1 MTAPARRT
9 LYLLLC
15 LAIVAALNAA
25 AWWWPNRPVHVGNA
39 HVGGASGPAHAD
51 MALGPIKS
59 VSFAPFRRGQGPFTK
74 VFPTPDQIAED
85 LAAVRGV
92 AKGVRTYTAREGL
105 QAVPELARRYD
116 LEVIHSAWLGPK
128 KDIND
133 EEVEALI
140 DQANRYPDTIKRVI
154 VGNEVLLRRDL
165 TADEVIGYIRKVKAA
180 VKQPVSYADV
190 WEFWLKN
197 PRLLDEVDFVTVH
210 FLPYWEDQPIGV
222 SHSMPHIMD
231 VYDIVAKRL
240 PGKPILIGEVGWPSQ
255 GRSRREAVPS
265 LTEAAHFI
273 TDFMRLAEAK
283 GLDYNLVEAFD
294 QPWKATLEGTV
305 GGAWGVLDEVRHPKF
320 LPGGLG
326 GKVSDLPDWPIYA
339 ALATLFALIL
349 VMLNLQ
355 RLLALP
361 FWRLLGG
368 MVLVQAGGAALA
380 ACVEHGLSH
389 NFSTPRLVEFI
400 VMLVLQ
406 GLFALLLLAELLDR
420 LAGKH
425 APQAA
430 LAGVKAR
437 LGELRSY
444 LPLYLPLGNH
454 TVSAEKLA
462 RWSGQRRAR
471 LGEWLF
477 IGFALFALYQTVMLA
492 AAGRYRDFPVD
503 YALLPVAGFL
513 LLRLFSYVA
522 GQHNAVEKTLPVFAL
537 ASGFTRPLPEHADRR
552 HNLRWD
558 AAIAYL
564 LIAASAVML
573 IVERLNNREAVGWAL
588 IAVAYAWPLLDNLR
602 LARHHQRVSNR

>member
-1 MTAPARRT
+1 MTAPARRF
-9 LYLLLC
+9 LYLLFC
-15 LAIVAALNAA
+15 LAIVAAVNAA
-25 AWWWPNRPVHVGNA
+25 AWWWPNRPVAVGA
-39 HVGGASGPAHAD
+39 AAAGQQAAAPG
-51 MALGPIKS
+51 LIKS

-74 VFPTPDQIAED
+74 VFPSPDQIAED
-85 LAAVRGV
+85 LAAVSSV

-105 QAVPELARRYD
+105 QAVPELARRYNLD
-116 LEVIHSAWLGPK
+116 VIHSAWLGPK

-210 FLPYWEDQPIGV
+210 FLPYWEDMPIGV
-222 SHSMPHIMD
+222 AHSMPHIMD
-231 VYDIVAKRL
+231 VYDIVAKAL

-265 LTEAAHFI
+265 LTEAAAFT
-273 TDFMRLAEAK
+273 TDFMRLAETR

-294 QPWKATLEGTV
+294 QPWKAKLEGTV
-305 GGAWGVLDEVRHPKF
+305 GGAWGVLDELRHPKF
-320 LPGGLG
+320 LPGGFG
-326 GKVSDLPDWPIYA
+326 VSGAQAGQAGKVSDLPNWPIYA
-339 ALATLFALIL
+339 AFSTLFALIL
-349 VMLNLQ
+349 AVLNLQ

-368 MVLVQAGGAALA
+368 VALAQAGGAALA

-389 NFSTPRLVEFI
+389 YFSTPRLLEFI
-400 VMLVLQ
+400 LLFVLQ
-406 GLFALLLLAELLDR
+406 AMFALLLLAELLDR
-420 LAGKH
+420 LAGKP

-430 LAGVKAR
+430 LAGVKVR
-437 LGELRSY
+437 LGEIRSY

-454 TVSAEKLA
+454 TVSAEKLG
-462 RWSGQRRAR
+462 RWNAQRRAR
-471 LGEWLF
+471 LAEWLF

-513 LLRLFSYVA
+513 LLRILTYVA
-522 GQHNAVEKTLPVFAL
+522 GQKNGALFAL
-537 ASGFTRPLPEHADRR
+537 ASGFTQPLPGANAAH
-552 HNLRWD
+552 LRWD
-558 AAIAYL
+558 AALAYL
-564 LIAASAVML
+564 LIAASVVML
-573 IVERLNNREAVGWAL
+573 VVERVSNREAVGWAL
-588 IAVAYAWPLLDNLR
+588 IAVAYAIPFLANLH
-602 LARHHQRVSNR
+602 LARSSAKP

>member
-1 MTAPARRT
+1 MTTPARRL
-9 LYLLLC
+9 LYLLFC
-15 LAIVAALNAA
+15 LAIVAAVNAA
-25 AWWWPNRPVHVGNA
+25 AWWWPNRPVLVGSTS
-39 HVGGASGPAHAD
+39 GAQMPG
-51 MALGPIKS
+51 LIKS

-74 VFPTPDQIAED
+74 VFPSPDQIAED
-85 LAAVRGV
+85 LAAVSTV

-105 QAVPELARRYD
+105 QAVPELARRYNLD
-116 LEVIHSAWLGPK
+116 VIHSAWLGPK

-133 EEVEALI
+133 QEVEALI
-140 DQANRYPDTIKRVI
+140 EQANRYPDTIKRVI

-210 FLPYWEDQPIGV
+210 FLPYWEDRPIGV
-222 SHSMPHIMD
+222 AHAMPHIMD
-231 VYDIVAKRL
+231 VYDIVAKAL

-265 LTEAAHFI
+265 LTEAAAFI
-273 TDFMRLAEAK
+273 TDFMRLADAK

-294 QPWKATLEGTV
+294 QPWKAVLEGTV
-305 GGAWGVLDEVRHPKF
+305 GGAWGVLDELRHPKF

-326 GKVSDLPDWPIYA
+326 NTVSDLPNWPVYA
-339 ALATLFALIL
+339 ALASLFALIL

-355 RLLALP
+355 RLLALS
-361 FWRLLGG
+361 FWRLLCGIAFA
-368 MVLVQAGGAALA
+368 QAGGAALA

-389 NFSTPRLVEFI
+389 YFSTPRLLEFI
-400 VMLVLQ
+400 LLFALQ
-406 GLFALLLLAELLDR
+406 ALFALLLLAELLDR
-420 LAGKH
+420 LAGKA
-425 APQAA
+425 APAA
-430 LAGVKAR
+430 PLAGIKAR
-437 LGELRSY
+437 LAELRSY

-454 TVSAEKLA
+454 TVSPEKLA
-462 RWSGQRRAR
+462 RWRAQRRAR
-471 LGEWLF
+471 LAEWLY

-513 LLRLFSYVA
+513 LLRLAAYVA
-522 GQHNAVEKTLPVFAL
+522 EQKNAAARASASFAL
-537 ASGFTRPLPEHADRR
+537 ASGFTQPVSDGLLSDGPVSDGSRLA
-552 HNLRWD
+552 WD

-564 LIAASAVML
+564 LIAASTVML
-573 IVERLNNREAVGWAL
+573 VVERLNNHEAIAWAL
-588 IAVAYAWPLLDNLR
+588 IAVAYAIPLLGNLR
-602 LARHHQRVSNR
+602 LARRQG